1 MPTTPIGP
9 LRPTPWQA
17 RTMWAALTFSSVCI
31 IGWLAINILGR
42 IYGLLDYLQPLLVPV
57 AVAAIMAYL
66 LDPVVEW
73 LTKRGLPRTRAV
85 LLVFLFAVLA
95 LIGIGFWV
103 LPQLYRQSIAL
114 ATDIPKFV
122 DNASVKG
129 TALAQKYQTR
139 YADHPIITKAIQEVQ
154 NWAQNQLPGLPD
166 RIYEFAKSSVEG
178 FFGAF
183 GFALSLIVVPIYL
196 FFFLRD
202 AATISRRWSDYL
214 PLRNSEFKNEVVACL
229 TEINR
234 YLIAFFRAQI
244 LVTMIDGA
252 ILALVLLWPIKLQ
265 FALLIGLMVAILQL
279 IPYMGILICWIP
291 AVLIAITQFGDW
303 QHPIWVTVAFLVVS
317 NLDGFLIAPRIVGD
331 AVGLHPVTIIV
342 SVFLWTL
349 VFGGLL
355 GALLAVPLTATLKV
369 LLKRYVWERTLN
381 RKQVS
386 VPVTEGGSVM
396 IDMPE

>member
-1 MPTTPIGP
+1 MTKLPTGFTP
-9 LRPTPWQA
+9 PTPWQQ
-17 RTMWAALTFSSVCI
+17 RTMWAALTALALFISGWIALSVLERV
-31 IGWLAINILGR
+31 GAVLS
-42 IYGLLDYLQPLLVPV
+42 YLQPLLVPV

-66 LDPVVEW
+66 LDPVVEL
-73 LTKRGLPRTRAV
+73 LTKRGIQRTKAV
-85 LLVFLFAVLA
+85 LFVFAFALV
-95 LIGIGFWV
+95 WV
-103 LPQLYRQSIAL
+103 LPQLYHQSIQLAAEIPKLVATAQDKGMAL
-114 ATDIPKFV
+114 A
-122 DNASVKG
+122 A
-129 TALAQKYQTR
+129 KYRTKYAANR
-139 YADHPIITKAIQEVQ
+139 YVQQAIGQVQ

-166 RIYEFAKSSVEG
+166 RVLGFVIGSLEG
-178 FFGAF
+178 FLGAF
-183 GFALSLIVVPIYL
+183 GFLLGLIVVPIYL

-214 PLRNSEFKNEVVACL
+214 PLRNSEFKNEVVSVL

-234 YLIAFFRAQI
+234 YLIAFFRGQI

-252 ILALVLLWPIKLQ
+252 ILGLVLLWPIKLN

-279 IPYMGILICWIP
+279 VPYMGILICWIP

-303 QHPIWVTVAFLVVS
+303 QHPVAVSAAFLIVS
-317 NLDGFLIAPRIVGD
+317 NLDGFFIAPRIVGD

-369 LLKRYVWERTLN
+369 LLKRYVWERTII

-396 IDMPE
+396 IEVPE